1 MNDETLREA
10 YERGL
15 PSGHARPP
23 LDDVAAER
31 LRRLVEREGS
41 EEERLHTI
49 DTLLSSAEGRREL
62 EIVWGAARAARAA
75 RPSRVRHRTLWVA
88 AALVLGVGVGGT
100 WWTTRPPVTGEETLR
115 GSGSP
120 ITLIEPGDA
129 ATAEVS
135 RFVWRPLTDAERYV
149 FVIADGEGNPVATV
163 ETRDTV
169 VTIPAGVRLEAGREY
184 IWWVEGTTRLGET
197 VTAASQRLRITTR

>member
-1 MNDETLREA
+1 MSDEKLREA

-15 PSGHARPP
+15 PPGDGRPP
-23 LDDVAAER
+23 LDDVSAER

-41 EEERLHTI
+41 EEERLHTL

-62 EIVWGAARAARAA
+62 EIVWGAARAAR
-75 RPSRVRHRTLWVA
+75 PSRTSRRSLWLA
-88 AALVLGVGVGGT
+88 AALVLGVGLGGT
-100 WWTTRPPVTGEETLR
+100 WWSMRSPVTGEEVLR
-115 GSGSP
+115 GGDSP

-129 ATAEVS
+129 ASAEVS
-135 RFVWRPLTDAERYV
+135 RFVWRPLADAERYV

-169 VTIPAGVRLEAGREY
+169 VSIPTGVRLEAGREY
-184 IWWVEGTTRLGET
+184 IWWVEGTTRLGAT
-197 VTAASQRLRITTR
+197 VTAASQRLRITPR